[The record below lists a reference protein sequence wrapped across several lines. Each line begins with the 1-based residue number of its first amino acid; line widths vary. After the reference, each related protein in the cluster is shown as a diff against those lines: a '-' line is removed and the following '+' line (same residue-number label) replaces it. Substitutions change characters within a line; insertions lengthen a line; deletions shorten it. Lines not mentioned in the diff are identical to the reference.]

1 MVFFVL
7 MDTNFLLLPETL
19 GIDVFNEIKETALD
33 NYEFIILQSVY
44 DELNKLCADDSQSK
58 KHRDAAKL
66 GLEIIK
72 QKNLKIEH
80 CSNEHTDDALLKKA
94 LELKKQGNSIAIAT
108 QDKELIS
115 RARKLGIQVFA
126 LRQKKKIL
134 LLK

>member
-1 MVFFVL
+1 MTFYVL
-7 MDTNFLLLPETL
+7 LDTNFLLLPETL
-19 GIDVFNEIKETALD
+19 GIDVFTQIRETALD
-33 NYEFIILQSVY
+33 NYEFIILQSVLN
-44 DELNKLCADDSQSK
+44 ELEKLQLDNAQSK

-66 GLEIIK
+66 GLQLIK

-94 LELKKQGNSIAIAT
+94 LELKKQGNSVAIAT
-108 QDKELIS
+108 QDKELTS
-115 RARKLGIQVFA
+115 RSLKVGIQIFA